1 MAFVLGEAETSLSF
15 TLAVFEGK
23 QTPALFQKKKKR
35 VRFNLEVEQHFGD
48 ASFAERILSQVLLLT
63 S

>member
-1 MAFVLGEAETSLSF
+1 MSF